1 MPSLALMEFGG
12 DVECATGF
20 ASAGWEHTKEHWR
33 IQWHTGTREVVCAG
47 GLGVLLVCVFD
58 RCACDSLQAESE
70 DDPQC
75 DGVNQPGPSK
85 FQ

>member
-1 MPSLALMEFGG
+1 MLSVPLALPVLVGSTRKSTGG
-12 DVECATGF
+12 
-20 ASAGWEHTKEHWR
+20 AS
-33 IQWHTGTREVVCAG
+33 GTQAHVRFVCAG